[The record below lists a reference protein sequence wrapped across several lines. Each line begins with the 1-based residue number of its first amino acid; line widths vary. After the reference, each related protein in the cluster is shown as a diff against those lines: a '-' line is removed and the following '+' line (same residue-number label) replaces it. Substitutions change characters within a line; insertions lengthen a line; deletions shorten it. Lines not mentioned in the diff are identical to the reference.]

1 MSNDCNKE
9 ESIISHCSATT
20 GQDTGQEKIYKRFQV
35 AKSNKV
41 GIRSFVN
48 LIITNPMGLSRGSG
62 SQIKFHSEG
71 THIKT
76 VGKT

>member
-20 GQDTGQEKIYKRFQV
+20 GQGKIYKRFQV

-71 THIKT
+71 TQIKT